1 MIAQE
6 LRELKTDRSDLKKFG
21 LLVGGVFTLLGA
33 WFFFRKKPFYLYA
46 LVPGAILMLLGVLV
60 PHLLRRVYMAWMA
73 MALVLGLIVSTV
85 LLSLLYFLVIT
96 PIAIL
101 ARLAGKDFMA
111 RAFPGQT
118 PSYWIPRTG
127 NRPVDAKEYEQQY

>member
-1 MIAQE
+1 MITQE
-6 LRELKTDRSDLKKFG
+6 LRELKTGRNDLRKFG

-46 LVPGAILMLLGVLV
+46 LVPGTILMVLGVLV
-60 PHLLRRVYMAWMA
+60 PHFLRRVYLAWMA

-96 PIAIL
+96 PIAII

-118 PSYWIPRTG
+118 SSYWISRAG
-127 NRPVDAKEYEQQY
+127 NRPVDAKGYEQQY